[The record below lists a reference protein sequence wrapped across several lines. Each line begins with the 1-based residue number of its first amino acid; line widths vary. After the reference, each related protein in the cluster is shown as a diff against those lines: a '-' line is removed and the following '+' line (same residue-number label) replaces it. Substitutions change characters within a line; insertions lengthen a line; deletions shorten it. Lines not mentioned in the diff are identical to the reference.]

1 MIRIVLLT
9 AASTVAAAAAA
20 QTTPAATPT
29 PAAQTA
35 ESTGGV
41 EEIVVTAQRRAENL
55 QDTPIAVTA
64 LSPALLEERQ
74 IEETRD
80 LAQTVPNLTLLP
92 LTGSRS
98 SVQLSLRGGSE
109 QAAGLVT
116 SEPAV
121 AFYVDDVYRGRLGGG
136 NLQLIDIERI
146 EVLRGPQGTLYG
158 RNAFSG
164 AVKIVTRS
172 PLDRSWTDALA
183 SYGRFDEMRLA
194 ATAGGEVAANV
205 GASMS
210 LLFREREGYI
220 DNLALGEKVGDERNF
235 AARGKLEFEPSDRV
249 SAAFSLAYTRDRND
263 GTANLLPITTRV
275 PLPTRA
281 ADFITTE
288 EVVFLGGR
296 EYVSLSPIP
305 PDGRTDQLAA
315 SLDVGV
321 EFGEVT
327 LRSISAFI
335 NTEDGFRF
343 DLSGGRQLPSGAFIS
358 SSLDRTATAETDQI
372 SQELQLL
379 GEGFDGRL
387 DWILG
392 AFYFE
397 EKSEQLLN
405 DVLRISPTV
414 ALTLLP
420 TTIDTDTRSY
430 AAFAQGTLEVA
441 EGLRLTGGIR
451 YSRDEKDLDGQIQ
464 NRLPFGPGPAI
475 QLTNVR
481 LSPTFSSWT
490 PRFAVDWQPNDDL
503 LLYASVSR
511 GFKAGGFNGL
521 AVANPTVFQTV
532 YEPQTVWSYEAGAKL
547 TALDRRLTANLALF
561 RNDFSRLQQTS
572 QIGPGS
578 FAVQNVGSA
587 RLDGVELELSAAP
600 TDGLDLFFNVA
611 LNDDDYKRLNPL
623 ADAARFGAKRLPLTS
638 EWSYQTGFAYETP
651 TFAND
656 RLKLRLSG
664 TYAERGGYFSVVN
677 NLLLTEGYGLLDAG
691 VTLADAEDRWSLA
704 LTGRNLTDKLY
715 FTTAATSDAIAVGE
729 PRTWALT
736 FRVSL

>member
-1 MIRIVLLT
+1 MIRLVLLS
-9 AASTVAAAAAA
+9 AASTLASAAMA
-20 QTTPAATPT
+20 QPVQTGEAVRGPAASGRDG
-29 PAAQTA
+29 AI
-35 ESTGGV
+35 

-64 LSPALLEERQ
+64 LSPQLLEDRQ

-80 LAQTVPNLTLLP
+80 LTQTVPNLTLLP

-172 PLDRSWTDALA
+172 PLDRTWTDALA
-183 SYGRFDEMRLA
+183 SYGSFDEVRLA
-194 ATAGGEVAANV
+194 ATAGGKVGTNL
-205 GASMS
+205 GASIS
-210 LLFREREGYI
+210 LLYRDRGGYI
-220 DNLALGEKVGDERNF
+220 DNIALGDKVGDEQNF
-235 AARGKLEFEPSDRV
+235 AARGKLEFEPTDRLGATLSV
-249 SAAFSLAYTRDRND
+249 GYTRDRND

-281 ADFITTE
+281 ADFITTDD
-288 EVVFLGGR
+288 VVFLGGR
-296 EYVSLSPIP
+296 KYVSLSPIP
-305 PDGRTDQLAA
+305 PDGRTDQLAISFDGRA
-315 SLDVGV
+315 ELGA
-321 EFGEVT
+321 VT
-327 LRSISAFI
+327 LRSITAYI
-335 NTEDGFRF
+335 NTDDGFRF
-343 DLSGGRQLPSGAFIS
+343 DLSGGRQLPSGTFIS
-358 SSLDRTATAETDQI
+358 GSLDRTSKAETDQF

-379 GEGFDGRL
+379 GEAFDGRL
-387 DWILG
+387 NWILG
-392 AFYFE
+392 AFYFQ
-397 EKSEQLLN
+397 EKSTQLLN
-405 DVLRISPTV
+405 DVLTITPTF

-420 TTIDTDTRSY
+420 TTIDVDTESY
-430 AAFAQGTLEVA
+430 AGFAQGTFEVA
-441 EGLRLTGGIR
+441 DGLRLTAGIR
-451 YSRDEKDLDGQIQ
+451 YSRDSKDLDGQIQ

-475 QLTNVR
+475 ALTNVR
-481 LSPTFSSWT
+481 LSPSFSSWT
-490 PRFAVDWQPNDDL
+490 PRFAIDWQPNDNL
-503 LLYASVSR
+503 LLYASASR

-521 AVANPTVFQTV
+521 AVANPQVFQTV
-532 YEPQTVWSYEAGAKL
+532 YEPQTVWAYEAGAKL

-561 RNDFSRLQQTS
+561 RNEFSRLQQTS

-578 FAVQNVGSA
+578 FATQNVGSA
-587 RLDGVELELSAAP
+587 RLDGIELEVAAVP
-600 TDGLDLFFNVA
+600 LEGLDLFFNLA
-611 LNDDDYKRLNPL
+611 LNDDDYKSLNPL

-638 EWSYQTGFAYETP
+638 EWSYQTGFAYESA
-651 TFAND
+651 TFAQD
-656 RLKLRLSG
+656 RFKLRLSA
-664 TYAERGGYFSVVN
+664 TYADRGPYFSVVN
-677 NLLLTEGYGLLDAG
+677 NLLRTEGYGLLDAAI
-691 VTLADAEDRWSLA
+691 TLAEADDRWSLS
-704 LTGRNLTDKLY
+704 LSGRNLTDKLY

-729 PRTWALT
+729 PRTWSLT